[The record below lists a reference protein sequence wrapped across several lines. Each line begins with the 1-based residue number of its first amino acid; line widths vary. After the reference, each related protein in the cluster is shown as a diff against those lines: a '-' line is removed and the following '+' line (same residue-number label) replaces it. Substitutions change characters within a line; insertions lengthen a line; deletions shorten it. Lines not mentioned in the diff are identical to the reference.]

1 MTNYTP
7 PALAGRRL
15 PNRWDGVALLLVMGL
30 LIGLVDVGRGTIA
43 TPIAAIQNTPIH
55 LDPSYLPFYALRS
68 TARMFAALF
77 FSFMF
82 TFTYATLAAKSRRA
96 GMVLIPILDI
106 LQSVP
111 ILGFLTFTVVFF
123 MALFPG
129 QCDGRGSWPRCS

>member
-7 PALAGRRL
+7 TALAGRRL

-30 LIGLVDVGRGTIA
+30 LIALVDVGRGTISTSIA
-43 TPIAAIQNTPIH
+43 TIQNSPIH
-55 LDPSYLPFYALRS
+55 LDPAYLPYYALRS

-77 FSFMF
+77 FSLLF
-82 TFTYATLAAKSRRA
+82 TLTYATLAAKSRRA

-111 ILGFLTFTVVFF
+111 ILGFLTFTTVFF
-123 MALFPG
+123 LGLFPG
-129 QCDGRGSWPRCS
+129 KVMG